1 MAGILKAEEENG
13 QWVIYVGASDESRD
27 QEKER
32 IEVSALKKAAD
43 YYVSHGVI
51 SWDHKHKPPLNDPK
65 FIIGEPTD
73 VRFSADNQ
81 TLVKGFLYQQN
92 DIAVSVWKNVR
103 SGAQRLGGSVGGG
116 VLKKS
121 DDDSIQRVVWDDTAI
136 TYKPVNDAMYG
147 LVSFVPFAEFAK
159 AIAMGQVAETEG
171 AIELEIEKALMAGSG
186 VDAGSFTGG
195 RALTGEA
202 LRGKPIYNEFPG
214 ARALFRTIMAKVLNG
229 SFGSWEEISDF
240 VEAQG
245 FDPHT
250 TVELLGFLGNK
261 LNPALRDRK

>member
-1 MAGILKAEEENG
+1 
-13 QWVIYVGASDESRD
+13 
-27 QEKER
+27 
-32 IEVSALKKAAD
+32 
-43 YYVSHGVI
+43 
-51 SWDHKHKPPLNDPK
+51 
-65 FIIGEPTD
+65 
-73 VRFSADNQ
+73 
-81 TLVKGFLYQQN
+81 VKGFLYQQN